1 MPPHPQLLSAA
12 RVYAKLAATEFRRY
26 STYRLAVLAGLFT
39 NSVFGFIRVSVLAAA
54 IGANGAA
61 VAGYDAKQA
70 STYVWLGQAYI
81 APLAIMGGLEIADRV
96 KSGEI
101 AVDLAR
107 PLDLYASW
115 WARDLGRAGFGLISR
130 GILPL
135 LIGAATVGLALPPV
149 WTAYPLGLV
158 SLFVAVSISFTLRF
172 MINLLAFWV
181 LDVRGFQNFYFV
193 LISLLSGFLIPVH
206 FFPPLLQTIA
216 YASPAPSVLQ
226 LPVDVM
232 SGRVVGGEALAT
244 IGVQLGWLAGLVVLA
259 RVMQWAAA
267 RRLVVQGG

>member
-1 MPPHPQLLSAA
+1 MQ
-12 RVYAKLAATEFRRY
+12 RVRTYVALIATEFRRY

-61 VAGYDAKQA
+61 VAGYDAQQA

-81 APLAIMGGLEIADRV
+81 APLALMGGLEIADRV

-107 PLDLYASW
+107 PLDLHASW
-115 WARDLGRAGFGLISR
+115 WARDLGRAGFGLVSR

-135 LIGAATVGLALPPV
+135 LIGAVTVGLALPPV

-158 SLFVAVSISFTLRF
+158 SLLVAVSISFTLRF

-193 LISLLSGFLIPVH
+193 LVSLLSGFLVPVH
-206 FFPPLLQTIA
+206 FFPPLLQAVA
-216 YASPAPSVLQ
+216 YASPAPSILQ

-244 IGVQLGWLAGLVVLA
+244 IGVQLGWLLGLVVLA

>member
-1 MPPHPQLLSAA
+1 MQ
-12 RVYAKLAATEFRRY
+12 RVRTYVALMATEFRRY

-54 IGANGAA
+54 ISANGAE
-61 VAGYDAKQA
+61 VAGYTAKQA

-107 PLDLYASW
+107 PVDLQASW
-115 WARDLGRAGFGLISR
+115 WARDLGRAGFGLVSR

-158 SLFVAVSISFTLRF
+158 SLLLAVSISFTLRF
-172 MINLLAFWV
+172 IINLLAFWV
-181 LDVRGFQNFYFV
+181 VDVRGFLSLYFIV
-193 LISLLSGFLIPVH
+193 ISLLSGFLIPVH
-206 FFPPLLQTIA
+206 FFPPALQAVA
-216 YASPAPSVLQ
+216 YASPAPSILQ

-232 SGRVVGGEALAT
+232 SGRVVGAAAVAT
-244 IGVQLGWLAGLVVLA
+244 LGVQLGWLVALVLLA
-259 RVMQWAAA
+259 RVVQWAAA